1 MSVYQRTGSDTTI
14 YSYYLP
20 QTYQVKV
27 AGKAAA
33 EKAAAEKV
41 AAEKAAAQK
50 AAAEKAADD
59 AKVVILENC
68 RLRLDVSNMSAILE

>member
-14 YSYYLP
+14 YSYYSP
-20 QTYQVKV
+20 QSYQVKV
-27 AGKAAA
+27 AG
-33 EKAAAEKV
+33 KAAAEKV
-41 AAEKAAAQK
+41 AAEKAAAEK

>member
-33 EKAAAEKV
+33 EKAT
-41 AAEKAAAQK
+41 AEKAAAER
-50 AAAEKAADD
+50 AASD
-59 AKVVILENC
+59 AKVVILENA
-68 RLRLDVSNMSAILE
+68 RLCVGVRNTSRIIV

>member
-1 MSVYQRTGSDTTI
+1 M
-14 YSYYLP
+14 
-20 QTYQVKV
+20 KV

-41 AAEKAAAQK
+41 AAEKAAAEK

-59 AKVVILENC
+59 AKVVILENA
-68 RLRLDVSNMSAILE
+68 RLCVGVRNTSRIIV